1 MGHADARHI
10 KGTEMPNVTFS
21 SPLLYKDL
29 TVYAIAGDT
38 STVLAIAEANKVPI
52 PHDCRNGECGSCL
65 IEVVTLSGKTMG
77 SLLTENEKTQ
87 LKSIGKIT
95 PEEIRKAEVEDIA
108 PKFRLACQY
117 VVRDQDILVKFTGE
131 PGGALGSAKAAGAP
145 TVGAPVAGIGLARQ
159 TRVNETRDYCS
170 EPR

>member
-21 SPLLYKDL
+21 SPLLHKDL

-95 PEEIRKAEVEDIA
+95 PRK
-108 PKFRLACQY
+108 
-117 VVRDQDILVKFTGE
+117 
-131 PGGALGSAKAAGAP
+131 SARRKSRTSRQSFAW
-145 TVGAPVAGIGLARQ
+145 PVNMWCA
-159 TRVNETRDYCS
+159 TRTFW
-170 EPR
+170 

>member
-21 SPLLYKDL
+21 SPLLHKDL

-52 PHDCRNGECGSCL
+52 PHDCRTGECGSCL

-131 PGGALGSAKAAGAP
+131 PGGA
-145 TVGAPVAGIGLARQ
+145 
-159 TRVNETRDYCS
+159 
-170 EPR
+170 

>member
-1 MGHADARHI
+1 
-10 KGTEMPNVTFS
+10 MPNVTFS
-21 SPLLYKDL
+21 SPLLHKDL

-108 PKFRLACQY
+108 PRFRLACQY

-131 PGGALGSAKAAGAP
+131 PGGA
-145 TVGAPVAGIGLARQ
+145 
-159 TRVNETRDYCS
+159 
-170 EPR
+170 